1 MMHPCQYY
9 KYSATEIEVLKNS
22 EEYFAEH
29 LKVSDLE
36 KDKVHWINF
45 HSTLK
50 KSEIEKLCDNFGI
63 EQLSS
68 DEIFVVKRRP
78 KLEEFD
84 HYLFFSIRSALPG
97 TSERT
102 LLYKE
107 QLSFVMG
114 RNYLLSFQERSSD
127 HFTDVRARIENKR
140 GRIRDRSVDYTL
152 CRLLD
157 AIVENYFEV
166 LDDISDSIQKLDK
179 MLISNAHSATLKEI
193 ELEKRKLIDLRKV
206 ALPLKEIVIQ
216 LESSGNEM
224 IRKENRFFFKKL
236 KENCTSVLEE
246 IDANKQILEGMANLF
261 YAIQGQ
267 RMNEIMKLLTVISVI
282 FIPLSFLAGLYGMNF
297 KHMPELEMKYAYPI
311 VLLVMFTVAVGMI
324 TFFLRKGW
332 IKRKSKR

>member
-1 MMHPCQYY
+1 MQACQYY
-9 KYSATEIEVLKNS
+9 QFNSSEINIEKNS
-22 EEYFAEH
+22 EEYFADHFSINE
-29 LKVSDLE
+29 LDR
-36 KDKVHWINF
+36 DKVHWINF
-45 HSTLK
+45 HSILK
-50 KSEIEKLCDNFGI
+50 KSEIEKLCTNFGI
-63 EQLSS
+63 GQISS
-68 DEIFVVKRRP
+68 DEIFIVKRRP

-84 HYLFFSIRSALPG
+84 DYLFFSIRSALPG

-102 LLYKE
+102 MLYKE

-114 RNYLLSFQERSSD
+114 RNFLLSFQERSSD
-127 HFTDVRARIENKR
+127 HFTDVRSRLENKR

-166 LDDISDSIQKLDK
+166 LDDISDVIQKLDK
-179 MLISNAHSATLKEI
+179 MLISSAHSATLKEI
-193 ELEKRKLIDLRKV
+193 EIEKRKLIDLRKV
-206 ALPLKEIVIQ
+206 AAPLKEIVIQ
-216 LESSGNEM
+216 LESSGNDM

-297 KHMPELEMKYAYPI
+297 EHMPELKMKYGYPI
-311 VLLVMFTVAVGMI
+311 ILSIMFLIAGGMVF
-324 TFFLRKGW
+324 FFLKKGW
-332 IKRKSKR
+332 IKRKSRR